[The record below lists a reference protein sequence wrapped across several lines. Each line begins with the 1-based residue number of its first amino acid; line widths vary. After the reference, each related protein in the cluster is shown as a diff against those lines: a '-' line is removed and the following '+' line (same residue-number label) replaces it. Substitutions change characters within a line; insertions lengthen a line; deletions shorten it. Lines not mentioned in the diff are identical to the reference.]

1 MLRKSNLKKN
11 NSDIIILKFQVALFL
26 SSFDGLIFLQAVN
39 GYCPD
44 LDE

>member
-1 MLRKSNLKKN
+1 M
-11 NSDIIILKFQVALFL
+11 LKFQVALFL

-39 GYCPD
+39 GYHTD

>member
-1 MLRKSNLKKN
+1 MLRKSNLKK
-11 NSDIIILKFQVALFL
+11 SDIIMLKFQVALFF

-39 GYCPD
+39 GYFPD